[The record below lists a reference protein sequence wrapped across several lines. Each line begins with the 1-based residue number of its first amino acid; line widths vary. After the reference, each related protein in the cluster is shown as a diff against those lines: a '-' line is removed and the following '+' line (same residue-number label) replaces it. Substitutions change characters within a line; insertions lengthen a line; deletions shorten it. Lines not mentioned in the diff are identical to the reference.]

1 MEFYTQ
7 ILRSFLGPLV
17 PYLDDPKVTEI
28 LVNSPTEVFVER
40 SGKLENTGAAFQNME
55 AVMSAVQSIA
65 QFVGK
70 RVNEENPY
78 IDARLPDGSR
88 VAIVIS
94 PCSRK
99 GVTISIRKFS
109 KDAMNLNRLV
119 EFEAISEEMVRFI
132 QVCVLLKKNIVVSG
146 GTGSGKTS
154 LLNVVSSLIAKGDR
168 IVTLEDSAELQLQ
181 QDHVVPLESKPPDK
195 HGKGAVPI
203 RDLLRATLRLRP
215 DRIIVGELRAGEA
228 LDLIQAM
235 NTGHGG
241 SMTTIHANSPKHC
254 LSRLETLALMS
265 EVELPILPLRA
276 QIAGVVEVLLHT
288 GRLPDG
294 SRKVTHISEVLGL
307 DESGNYIIKDL
318 FVYKRMGRDASGKV
332 LGQHVATGT
341 VPSFY
346 EEIEHH
352 GLSFPKEIF
361 LAGAQA
367 GVGEAVGH

>member
-1 MEFYTQ
+1 
-7 ILRSFLGPLV
+7 
-17 PYLDDPKVTEI
+17 
-28 LVNSPTEVFVER
+28 
-40 SGKLENTGAAFQNME
+40 
-55 AVMSAVQSIA
+55 
-65 QFVGK
+65 
-70 RVNEENPY
+70 
-78 IDARLPDGSR
+78 
-88 VAIVIS
+88 
-94 PCSRK
+94 
-99 GVTISIRKFS
+99 
-109 KDAMNLNRLV
+109 V
-119 EFEAISEEMVRFI
+119 EFGAISEEMIRFI
-132 QVCVLLKKNIVVSG
+132 RICVLLKKNIIVSG

-154 LLNVVSSLIAKGDR
+154 LLNVVSSLISKGDR

-195 HGKGAVPI
+195 HGKGAVLI

-215 DRIIVGELRAGEA
+215 DRIIVGELRGGEA

-276 QIAGVVEVLLHT
+276 QIAGVVEVILHT

-294 SRKVTHISEVLGL
+294 SRKVTHISEVRGL

-332 LGQHVATGT
+332 LGQHVAAGI

-346 EEIEHH
+346 DEIEAH
-352 GLSFPKEIF
+352 GLSYPKEVF
-361 LAGAQA
+361 LAGA
-367 GVGEAVGH
+367 GLPEGEAVGH

>member
-1 MEFYTQ
+1 
-7 ILRSFLGPLV
+7 
-17 PYLDDPKVTEI
+17 
-28 LVNSPTEVFVER
+28 
-40 SGKLENTGAAFQNME
+40 
-55 AVMSAVQSIA
+55 
-65 QFVGK
+65 
-70 RVNEENPY
+70 
-78 IDARLPDGSR
+78 
-88 VAIVIS
+88 
-94 PCSRK
+94 
-99 GVTISIRKFS
+99 
-109 KDAMNLNRLV
+109 
-119 EFEAISEEMVRFI
+119 
-132 QVCVLLKKNIVVSG
+132 
-146 GTGSGKTS
+146 
-154 LLNVVSSLIAKGDR
+154 
-168 IVTLEDSAELQLQ
+168 
-181 QDHVVPLESKPPDK
+181 
-195 HGKGAVPI
+195 
-203 RDLLRATLRLRP
+203 
-215 DRIIVGELRAGEA
+215 
-228 LDLIQAM
+228 
-235 NTGHGG
+235 
-241 SMTTIHANSPKHC
+241 MTTIHANSPKHC